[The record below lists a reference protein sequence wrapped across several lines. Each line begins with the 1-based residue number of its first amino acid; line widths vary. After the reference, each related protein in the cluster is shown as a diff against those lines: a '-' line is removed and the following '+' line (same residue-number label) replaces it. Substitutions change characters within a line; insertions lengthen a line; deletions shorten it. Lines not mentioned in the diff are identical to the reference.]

1 MRRSAVGCLTFKS
14 VVLLEVRLIDL
25 GVMLACVKFVNFVND
40 HQSLFRLP
48 LRFRC
53 IK

>member
-1 MRRSAVGCLTFKS
+1 MRRSAFGCLTFKS
-14 VVLLEVRLIDL
+14 LVLLGVRFIDL
-25 GVMLACVKFVNFVND
+25 GVMLACVKFDNFVND
-40 HQSLFRLP
+40 HQSLLRLP